1 MRSQSRAISRQAPFP
16 YLLEAYRLVIIAHLF
31 NRRPMTFRRRPIS
44 KAATTIAR
52 LFRGEAGAGILLILV
67 ALAAMICANSVL
79 ADGYHRLFHD
89 TLAWSPIAKLKTWHL
104 WINDA
109 VMAVFFFVVGL
120 EIKREVLDGELAH
133 PAQRRL
139 PVLAAIAGMALPAA
153 VFLIVTRGE
162 AGVQPGWAIPA
173 ATDIAF
179 AVGVLSL
186 LGNRVPAS
194 LRLFLLTVAIVDDLG
209 AVAIIALVYTADI
222 DLTWLGW
229 SAAALGGLVALN
241 RAGVTRGLP
250 YAIGAIVLWYAV
262 LHSGVHATVAGVL
275 AALCVPLKLDR
286 AGDSLL
292 LRMEH
297 ALAPLGAYLIVPLFG
312 FANAGVHLP
321 SEEGAGFADA
331 LPLGVA
337 LGLFLGKQLGI
348 AGAVVLAEK
357 SGFAARPA
365 GASLLQVWGV
375 ALLCGI
381 GFTMSLFIG
390 LLAFAGNETLQEEVK
405 IGILSGSFA
414 AAVLGSLVL
423 YFGPKPAPDL
433 DEA

>member
-1 MRSQSRAISRQAPFP
+1 
-16 YLLEAYRLVIIAHLF
+16 
-31 NRRPMTFRRRPIS
+31 MTFRRRPIS
-44 KAATTIAR
+44 KAATAIAR

-67 ALAAMICANSVL
+67 ALAAMICANSAL

-120 EIKREVLDGELAH
+120 EIKREVLDGELGH

-222 DLTWLGW
+222 DLTWLVW

-250 YAIGAIVLWYAV
+250 YAIGAVVLWYAV

-297 ALAPLGAYLIVPLFG
+297 ALAPLSAYLIVPLFG

-321 SEEGAGFADA
+321 SGEGAGFADA

-381 GFTMSLFIG
+381 GFTMSLFIAQ
-390 LLAFAGNETLQEEVK
+390 LAFPARPDLIEEAKLGV
-405 IGILSGSFA
+405 IVGSTA
-414 AAVLGSLVL
+414 AALAGYLVL
-423 YFGPKPAPDL
+423 RLAAPRR
-433 DEA
+433 A